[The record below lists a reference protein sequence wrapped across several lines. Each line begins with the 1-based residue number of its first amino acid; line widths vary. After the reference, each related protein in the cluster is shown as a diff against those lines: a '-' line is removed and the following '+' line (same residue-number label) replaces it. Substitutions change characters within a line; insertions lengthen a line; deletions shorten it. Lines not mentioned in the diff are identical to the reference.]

1 MLHPHMGEPNK
12 QDKKEIRR
20 KQKKNIFYK
29 RKNYKKA
36 PFSDV
41 HAQLYWALVLGQI
54 ACAYALGIA
63 GSAFNHAKLALNIN
77 DTWLGLLGAGSLI
90 GLAGSFIMGRIS
102 DRFGR
107 KHLLMANMYIYTILS
122 ILQFFNSNLLLLFI
136 LRVGIG
142 LMIAIDYTVGNSILV
157 EWLPTK
163 DGAKRQSNLLLYW
176 AYGFGLSFLASQFI
190 SNWRLMLCSSAVLGL
205 IAAIYRSVVQIPHS
219 PSWLASHGEHRQAQ
233 KVIQKNL
240 GKKWGLPKNLLRIR
254 KKSDASTAELFGKK
268 YWKSTLTGTA
278 FYATQ
283 AFAFFG
289 ISIFLPILLKNMHMN
304 NAFLSGL
311 LYNSAIIVGT
321 AIGIWLF
328 NKMSRRSFLI
338 LTFTIPI
345 ICLFILA
352 LLPKLPSVLTLL
364 VFTVFSIVL
373 SASLL
378 LDFTYTTELFDLRIR
393 ATGVGFVIMMS
404 RVGAAAGTFLLPIIV
419 NLAGAYVTLCVCGV
433 ILLIGT
439 IICLFTAPETN
450 PKFVK
455 QGNKNN

>member
-1 MLHPHMGEPNK
+1 MGEPNK

-122 ILQFFNSNLLLLFI
+122 ILQFFTSNLLLLFI

-163 DGAKRQSNLLLYW
+163 DAAAKQSHLLFYWTLGLLIAYVTGHYVSDWRLLL
-176 AYGFGLSFLASQFI
+176 A
-190 SNWRLMLCSSAVLGL
+190 SSAVFGL
-205 IAAIYRSVVQIPHS
+205 IAALNRSFIRLPAS
-219 PSWLASHGEHRQAQ
+219 PSWLASHNQNESATEL
-233 KVIQKNL
+233 IQERL
-240 GKKWGLPKNLLRIR
+240 GKEWGLPKHLV
-254 KKSDASTAELFGKK
+254 ELEEDPSINWMTLFSKD
-268 YWKSTLTGTA
+268 YWRQTLAGTA

-283 AFAFFG
+283 SFAFFG
-289 ISIFLPILLKNMHMN
+289 INIFLPILLKSMDVTDTYL
-304 NAFLSGL
+304 AGL
-311 LYNSAIIVGT
+311 FYNIATVAGP
-321 AIGIWLF
+321 AIGIYFF
-328 NKMSRRSFLI
+328 NIYRRRSFLI
-338 LTFTIPI
+338 VTFSISSL
-345 ICLFILA
+345 CLFILA
-352 LLPKLPSVLTLL
+352 FGKSINSIIEITIFTLL
-364 VFTVFSIVL
+364 AVILT
-373 SASLL
+373 ASVL
-378 LDFTYTTELFDLRIR
+378 LDFPYTSELFDIKLRG
-393 ATGVGFVIMMS
+393 TGVGFVIAMS
-404 RVGAAAGTFLLPIIV
+404 RIGAALGTFLLPV
-419 NLAGAYVTLCVCGV
+419 VVSAYGSYVTMAICGV
-433 ILLIGT
+433 VLLLGT
-439 IICLFTAPETN
+439 VICYFVAPETN
-450 PKFVK
+450 PRYV
-455 QGNKNN
+455 NKD